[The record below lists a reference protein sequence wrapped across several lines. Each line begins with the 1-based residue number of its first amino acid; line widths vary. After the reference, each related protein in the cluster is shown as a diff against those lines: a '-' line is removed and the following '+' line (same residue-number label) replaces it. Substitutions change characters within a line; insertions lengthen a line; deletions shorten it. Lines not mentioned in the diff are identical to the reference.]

1 MGGTDLVDGQVIDGP
16 SGDLQPR
23 LGIPAPVV
31 SIRVDG
37 VRAFRMIDDDDG
49 PILIITD
56 GDTTVEFSCGFSGQT
71 VAAALGAERLAE
83 AARAYALVVEAGGP
97 GW

>member
-1 MGGTDLVDGQVIDGP
+1 MIDGP

-71 VAAALGAERLAE
+71 QAAALGAERLAE
-83 AARAYALVVEAGGP
+83 AARASAPVVEAGGP

>member
-1 MGGTDLVDGQVIDGP
+1 MGGTDVMDNVVDGP
-16 SGDLQPR
+16 TGDLAPR

-31 SIRVDG
+31 SVRVDG
-37 VRAFRMIDDDDG
+37 IRAFRMVDDDDG

-56 GDTTVEFSCGFSGQT
+56 GDTTVEFSCGFSGRSH
-71 VAAALGAERLAE
+71 AAALGAERLAE
-83 AARAYALVVEAGGP
+83 ATRAYSLVVEAGGR

>member
-37 VRAFRMIDDDDG
+37 VCAFRMIDDDDG

-71 VAAALGAERLAE
+71 EAAALGAERLAE